1 MYSECDEIG
10 DSFLSSHAAA
20 FATCKSMDEVRKKV
34 RELDP
39 VFAADFS
46 HIILDNVVERI
57 YLTTRQ
63 RKQI

>member
-20 FATCKSMDEVRKKV
+20 FTTCKSRDEVRNKV

-46 HIILDNVVERI
+46 HVVLDNVVERI
-57 YLTTRQ
+57 YLTTRK
-63 RKQI
+63 REQI